1 MMEEKRL
8 EAKILE
14 SACKQIEIRKEEESE
29 KSKSV
34 SGSVMSDSGTPW
46 TVAHQTLLSMAFSR
60 Q

>member
-29 KSKSV
+29 KVKVLAAQSCL
-34 SGSVMSDSGTPW
+34 
-46 TVAHQTLLSMAFSR
+46 TLGPHGL
-60 Q
+60 

>member
-34 SGSVMSDSGTPW
+34 SGSVMSDS
-46 TVAHQTLLSMAFSR
+46 L
-60 Q
+60 